1 MLIKCVNVINILS
14 VVDLLFGSLAIT
26 NSEGVLGSPAPEKLM
41 ADTRN
46 SYSIPSTTSFTSYC
60 LPRR

>member
-1 MLIKCVNVINILS
+1 MHDIVYYMSATDIL
-14 VVDLLFGSLAIT
+14 LGSLAIT
-26 NSEGVLGSPAPEKLM
+26 NSDGVLACPAPEKLM

-60 LPRR
+60 LP